1 MIRRPPRST
10 RTDTLF
16 PYTTLFRSW
25 NRIHRRRA
33 RLEPAPARR
42 AGGDDPRPR
51 RVVDLPDLVDAE
63 IPHRARRQGD
73 RNGEGLAAF
82 AGFQPAAPD
91 RRAAPRRLAG
101 TGVRRT
107 RITVGAAEAASFCH
121 LPCDG
126 KN

>member
-1 MIRRPPRST
+1 MCRRHPRST

-16 PYTTLFRSW
+16 PYATLFRS
-25 NRIHRRRA
+25 
-33 RLEPAPARR
+33 
-42 AGGDDPRPR
+42 PR

-107 RITVGAAEAASFCH
+107 RITVGAAEAASFCP
-121 LPCDG
+121 LPCEGRGGLDR
-126 KN
+126 KSVV